1 MVAAASWSTI
11 SQMWVAH
18 HVVAVVPLL
27 PLRAEDV
34 ATRGRD
40 LEADVEGGFELLDE
54 RLLLT
59 ADV

>member
-34 ATRGRD
+34 ATCGHD
-40 LEADVEGGFELLDE
+40 LDVEVGFERLDE